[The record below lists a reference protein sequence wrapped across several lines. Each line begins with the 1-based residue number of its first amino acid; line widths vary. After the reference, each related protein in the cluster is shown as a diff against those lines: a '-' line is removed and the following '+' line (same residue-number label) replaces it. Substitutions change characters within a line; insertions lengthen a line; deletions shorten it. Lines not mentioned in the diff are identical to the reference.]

1 MTSASLLVNP
11 TQTPNSQ
18 AGVLAEGL
26 VSAQITQRE
35 NQRRVM
41 CGCLK
46 SPHTKELQLFLG
58 HRHVVGHTGEGHWE
72 VGGRGKSKG
81 TTDSSKGTFLMPSV
95 KECFTPSLL
104 LAVRLRH
111 NSIRAY
117 IPSSGNAQC

>member
-1 MTSASLLVNP
+1 MRLSEESTHQRTA
-11 TQTPNSQ
+11 
-18 AGVLAEGL
+18 A
-26 VSAQITQRE
+26 VSGAWAR
-35 NQRRVM
+35 
-41 CGCLK
+41 
-46 SPHTKELQLFLG
+46 
-58 HRHVVGHTGEGHWE
+58 GHTGEGHWE

>member
-35 NQRRVM
+35 NQSRVM

-58 HRHVVGHTGEGHWE
+58 HGHVVTQERGTGKWGVEAKA
-72 VGGRGKSKG
+72 RAPL
-81 TTDSSKGTFLMPSV
+81 TAPRAPS
-95 KECFTPSLL
+95 
-104 LAVRLRH
+104 
-111 NSIRAY
+111 
-117 IPSSGNAQC
+117 

>member
-46 SPHTKELQLFLG
+46 SPHTKELQLSLG
-58 HRHVVGHTGEGHWE
+58 QQQAAWSAPCEHERVVTQEGGTGKWGEE
-72 VGGRGKSKG
+72 AKPRAPL
-81 TTDSSKGTFLMPSV
+81 TTPRAPS
-95 KECFTPSLL
+95 
-104 LAVRLRH
+104 
-111 NSIRAY
+111 
-117 IPSSGNAQC
+117 